1 MRRNLAGD
9 EGERAD
15 ERAEVMRGRGM
26 LHVTLGKVVNPR
38 MELGDLHDGADTY
51 PPDFGVDA
59 VGLWQRHERELRY
72 RDLTRV

>member
-1 MRRNLAGD
+1 MAGD

-38 MELGDLHDGADTY
+38 MELGDLHGGAGTC

-59 VGLWQRHERELRY
+59 AGLRRRHEGELKYREETEMSLF
-72 RDLTRV
+72 D